1 MSNRHTA
8 ARLSLAAIIAIFGLS
23 VSMMTFAQETSSS
36 SSSSSE
42 SSSSISSE
50 APAASAS
57 SVSSVS
63 GFGTLT
69 IEQNNSSEVQVFGSW
84 QLLTPNEGGQQTG
97 TLENVSLPNIPAG
110 SYTLFITPP
119 DGYTTSIRTYHGTT
133 QVDYVQRPQITIK
146 LQDGENLR
154 IAINYSLTRKGV
166 VSVQSDPAGLDFTL
180 RGPNN
185 FLKTGKTP
193 ASFED
198 SAEGQYSLQFGT
210 LDGCVIPP
218 MKSQELVKD
227 GRINFSVT
235 LSCKTADK
243 VREREQGKSDDF
255 VVVSVDGN
263 DVQLRDVPQSS
274 WFATYVF
281 DAARRGVL
289 SGYKNAEG
297 QPTGEFGPS
306 NPVTVAELAKIA
318 HRLAGIGEEAFIG
331 KNPENPHALGQWFS
345 PFVASAEARGWTLY
359 KDATVDPLRSVT
371 RAEVLVTLLQVMD
384 VPLEWQKGDL
394 FEDVTVRTRFAS
406 AVETAARDGV
416 VEGLTDE
423 KGNPLH
429 TFNPEGPINR
439 AELAKILNKI
449 FEVYAGKKSSQSSSR
464 R

>member
-8 ARLSLAAIIAIFGLS
+8 VRVSLAAIVAIFGLS
-23 VSMMTFAQETSSS
+23 MSMMTFAQEASSNSS

-42 SSSSISSE
+42 SVVSST
-50 APAASAS
+50 S

-63 GFGTLT
+63 GFGTLS
-69 IEQNNSSEVQVFGSW
+69 IEQNNSSEVKVFGSW
-84 QLLTPNEGGQQTG
+84 QLLTPNQGGEQTG
-97 TLENVSLPNIPAG
+97 TLEAVSLPNIPAG

-133 QVDYVQRPQITIK
+133 QIEYVQRPQITIK

-166 VSVQSDPAGLDFTL
+166 VSVQSDPAGLNFTL

-185 FLKTGKTP
+185 LLKTGQTP
-193 ASFED
+193 ASFD
-198 SAEGQYSLQFGT
+198 NSPEGQYSLQFGT
-210 LDGCVIPP
+210 LEGCVTPP
-218 MKSQELVKD
+218 IKSQQLEKD

-243 VREREQGKSDDF
+243 VREREETKSDKY
-255 VVVSVDGN
+255 VVVSIDGT
-263 DVQLRDVPQSS
+263 DVQLRDVPQSA
-274 WFATYVF
+274 WFATYIF

-289 SGYKNAEG
+289 TGYKNAEG
-297 QPTGEFGPS
+297 MPTGEFGPG
-306 NPVTVAELAKIA
+306 NPVTIAELAKIA
-318 HRLAGIGEEAFIG
+318 HRLAGIGEESFIG
-331 KNPENPHALGQWFS
+331 KNPENPNALGQWFS

-406 AVETAARDGV
+406 AVETAAHDGV

-449 FEVYAGKKSSQSSSR
+449 FEIYAGKKSSQPSR
-464 R
+464 S